1 MVISFN
7 VVDAADVPKLESLKG
22 RTPRPLSDDAIAILD
37 ALATL
42 APGQR
47 IALSFEGSRTVPNPR
62 AGDVLPTNKVA
73 STTIENPQHATLI
86 SDVKRGAK
94 ARGVD
99 VRFAYRDVPGG
110 YSIFITSKA
119 VDNA

>member
-47 IALSFEGSRTVPNPR
+47 IALSFEGMRSVPNPR
-62 AGDVLPTNKVA
+62 AGEVLPTNKVA
-73 STTIENPQHATLI
+73 AVAIENPQHSGLI
-86 SDVKRGAK
+86 GDVKRGAK
-94 ARGVD
+94 SRGLD
-99 VRFAYRDVPGG
+99 VGFAYRDVPGG
-110 YSIFITSKA
+110 YSIFITTKA